1 MRPDEKKERR
11 EMLENRIPIRKHQ
24 FVALTALLLFAA
36 ATFQIA
42 DGSIYLGV
50 ALFGAASLF
59 SSLAGI
65 YHEREVHKGSGVS
78 Q

>member
-1 MRPDEKKERR
+1 
-11 EMLENRIPIRKHQ
+11 MLENRIPIRKHQ
-24 FVALTALLLFAA
+24 FVALTALPLFAA

-65 YHEREVHKGSGVS
+65 YREREARERNGNG